1 MSGDARGDGHDTHD
15 KREGHDELGAR
26 RRASWG
32 RRDDE
37 YTEGQERDRRVGGR
51 GLAEHEDTQSHAGNG
66 TVNHGPEE
74 QGPTKG
80 QGLEGRGPDEPAP
93 DDMRADDPTPG
104 ETHTNDDGTD
114 PDETRSDDIATGDV
128 ASGDVTTGEAGS
140 RDVRSAD
147 AGSGDARFDD
157 PAPSGTGATGP
168 GGPKGLRGSKDA
180 QDLNDPQDL
189 KDAHDLND
197 LGKLR
202 GLNGTKPSGAA
213 DLLSFGLPESAP
225 GSGSGSVSGAGS
237 AGSGP
242 KGLDGAGPE
251 GLGGFDSDELVLRNL
266 LHHAVSEIEP
276 RDGTL
281 AHLRRAVPARRA
293 RKRQAV
299 VGMAAAA
306 LFIGTAIPALVH
318 VSNSTGSD
326 ANPSVVGHG
335 SATHGSEGQSKGQ
348 TGGSGSSGGTS
359 GGSKDTGKG
368 SDKGKGDKGKGSS
381 AGVPG
386 GTEATPT
393 AASAT
398 LCTSA
403 QLSGAASVGSPD
415 SGGAV
420 YGSFRVSN
428 VSGSSCT
435 VAGAGGVSVSPQG
448 AADAARITVA
458 NHVSGDAATGLPDP
472 SLSLSQV
479 VLEPGAAYEVRFA
492 WVPSEPCPTTS
503 GGTTDGGT
511 GGTDPTPDPTP
522 TAEDPGATVDGGSSM
537 STQLVRED
545 GVADGSVVISHT
557 AEGGVGTYSTGVGN
571 ACAGTVYR
579 TGLLTAS

>member
-15 KREGHDELGAR
+15 RREGHDELGAR

-37 YTEGQERDRRVGGR
+37 RTEGQGRDRRVGGR

-74 QGPTKG
+74 QGPAKG

-104 ETHTNDDGTD
+104 ETHTNDGTESN
-114 PDETRSDDIATGDV
+114 ETRSDDVATGEGDV
-128 ASGDVTTGEAGS
+128 ASSDVATGEAGS
-140 RDVRSAD
+140 GAARSGDADSFAVGSGDTPRSAD
-147 AGSGDARFDD
+147 AGAGDARFDD
-157 PAPSGTGATGP
+157 PAH
-168 GGPKGLRGSKDA
+168 
-180 QDLNDPQDL
+180 
-189 KDAHDLND
+189 DAHDLND
-197 LGKLR
+197 AHDLSDLNDLGHLR

-213 DLLSFGLPESAP
+213 ADLLSFGLSESAS
-225 GSGSGSVSGAGS
+225 GSGSGA

-242 KGLDGAGPE
+242 KGLDGAGSK
-251 GLGGFDSDELVLRNL
+251 GLGGFDSDELMLRNL

-281 AHLRRAVPARRA
+281 DHLRRAVPARRA

-393 AASAT
+393 TASAA

-403 QLSGAASVGSPD
+403 QLSGVGSVGSPD

-428 VSGSSCT
+428 VSGTSCT
-435 VAGAGGVSVSPQG
+435 VAGAGGVSASPQG

-511 GGTDPTPDPTP
+511 GGTDPSPDPTP
-522 TAEDPGATVDGGSSM
+522 TEEDPGATADGGSSM

>member
-15 KREGHDELGAR
+15 RREGHDELGAR

-37 YTEGQERDRRVGGR
+37 RTEGQERDRRVGGR

-104 ETHTNDDGTD
+104 ETHTNDGTES
-114 PDETRSDDIATGDV
+114 DETRSDDMASDAVASGDV
-128 ASGDVTTGEAGS
+128 ASGDVASGEAGS
-140 RDVRSAD
+140 GDTPRSAD

-157 PAPSGTGATGP
+157 PTPSGTGSTGP
-168 GGPKGLRGSKDA
+168 GGPKALRG
-180 QDLNDPQDL
+180 LNDPHDL
-189 KDAHDLND
+189 NVAHDLND
-197 LGKLR
+197 LGHLR
-202 GLNGTKPSGAA
+202 GRNGTKPSGAA
-213 DLLSFGLPESAP
+213 ADLLSFGLSEPAP
-225 GSGSGSVSGAGS
+225 GSGSGA

-242 KGLDGAGPE
+242 KGLDGAGSK
-251 GLGGFDSDELVLRNL
+251 GLGGFDSDELMLRNL

-281 AHLRRAVPARRA
+281 DHLRRAVPARRA

-393 AASAT
+393 AASAA

-403 QLSGAASVGSPD
+403 QLSGVGSVGSPD

-458 NHVSGDAATGLPDP
+458 NHVSGDVATGLPDP

-522 TAEDPGATVDGGSSM
+522 TAEDPGATADGGSSM

-557 AEGGVGTYSTGVGN
+557 AEGGVGTYSAGVGN

>member
-1 MSGDARGDGHDTHD
+1 MSGDARSDGHDR
-15 KREGHDELGAR
+15 REGHDELGAR
-26 RRASWG
+26 RRASWA

-37 YTEGQERDRRVGGR
+37 RTERQERDRRVGGR
-51 GLAEHEDTQSHAGNG
+51 GLAEDEDTQSHAGNG

-74 QGPTKG
+74 QDPTKG

-104 ETHTNDDGTD
+104 ETHTNDGTAS
-114 PDETRSDDIATGDV
+114 DETRSDDVATGGV
-128 ASGDVTTGEAGS
+128 ASGDIASGDVATGK
-140 RDVRSAD
+140 
-147 AGSGDARFDD
+147 AGSGDARSAEAGSGGARFDD
-157 PAPSGTGATGP
+157 PAPSGTGSTSP
-168 GGPKGLRGSKDA
+168 GGPKG
-180 QDLNDPQDL
+180 
-189 KDAHDLND
+189 
-197 LGKLR
+197 LR

-213 DLLSFGLPESAP
+213 ADLLSFGLSEPGPE
-225 GSGSGSVSGAGS
+225 SGSGSRS

-242 KGLDGAGPE
+242 EGLDGAGAK
-251 GLGGFDSDELVLRNL
+251 GLGGFDSDELMLRNL

-281 AHLRRAVPARRA
+281 DHLRRAVPARRA

-393 AASAT
+393 AASAA

-435 VAGAGGVSVSPQG
+435 VAGAGGVSASPQG

-511 GGTDPTPDPTP
+511 GGTDPSPDPTP
-522 TAEDPGATVDGGSSM
+522 TEEDPGATADGGSSM

-545 GVADGSVVISHT
+545 GLADGSVVISHT

>member
-1 MSGDARGDGHDTHD
+1 MSGDARRD
-15 KREGHDELGAR
+15 GHDELGAR
-26 RRASWG
+26 RLPSWG

-37 YTEGQERDRRVGGR
+37 RTAGQEERDRRVGGR
-51 GLAEHEDTQSHAGNG
+51 GLDEHEDTQSHAGNG

-74 QGPTKG
+74 QDPTTG

-93 DDMRADDPTPG
+93 DDTRADDPTPG
-104 ETHTNDDGTD
+104 ETQTNDGTD
-114 PDETRSDDIATGDV
+114 PDEP
-128 ASGDVTTGEAGS
+128 
-140 RDVRSAD
+140 RSAD
-147 AGSGDARFDD
+147 AVPGDDRFDAPD
-157 PAPSGTGATGP
+157 PSETDPTGSADSTDSADSTGAR
-168 GGPKGLRGSKDA
+168 GPKGPRGS
-180 QDLNDPQDL
+180 NDPHDQADL
-189 KDAHDLND
+189 HGLDDLPALDDRGGHDGHGDHDGHDGRDD
-197 LGKLR
+197 LSGPR
-202 GLNGTKPSGAA
+202 GLNGTQPSGAA
-213 DLLSFGLPESAP
+213 AELLSFGLSQSASASASESESASP
-225 GSGSGSVSGAGS
+225 S

-242 KGLDGAGPE
+242 KGLDGAGSQ
-251 GLGGFDSDELVLRNL
+251 GLGAFEADELVLRNL
-266 LHHAVSEIEP
+266 LHQAVSEIEP

-281 AHLRRAVPARRA
+281 DHLRRAVPARRA

-318 VSNSTGSD
+318 VSNATGSD

-348 TGGSGSSGGTS
+348 TGGSGSSDGSS
-359 GGSKDTGKG
+359 GGSKDSGKD

-386 GTEATPT
+386 GTEATPS
-393 AASAT
+393 AASAA

-403 QLSGAASVGSPD
+403 QLSGSASVGSPD

-435 VAGAGGVSVSPQG
+435 VAGAGGVSASPQG

-458 NHVSGDAATGLPDP
+458 NHVAGDAATGLPDP
-472 SLSLSQV
+472 SLALSQV

-492 WVPSEPCPTTS
+492 WVPSEPCPTTG

-511 GGTDPTPDPTP
+511 GGPDPSPDPTP
-522 TAEDPGATVDGGSSM
+522 TQEDPGATADGGSSM

-557 AEGGVGTYSTGVGN
+557 AEGGVATYSTGVGN

-579 TGLLTAS
+579 TGLLTSS